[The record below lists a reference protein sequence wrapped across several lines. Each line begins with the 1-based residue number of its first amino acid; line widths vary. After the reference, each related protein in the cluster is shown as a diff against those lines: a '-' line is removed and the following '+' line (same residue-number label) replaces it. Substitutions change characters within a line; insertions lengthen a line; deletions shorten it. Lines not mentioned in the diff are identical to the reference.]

1 MPKTGGVSKL
11 TVSTAAAEKHAK
23 LINEAWQKT
32 VPAIVETGRCIVEA
46 RDKLEHGEFQNLI
59 PMLNCGRSTAFALI
73 KIASHPVLSK
83 VQHVGLLPPSW
94 GTLAELAR
102 LDGKK
107 LEAAIEKGT
116 VHPQMER
123 KDVAALLLPPKE
135 KATKAK
141 LPLGW
146 LRHPLADCPVCEG
159 KGEVGIT
166 SLCGVPDDD
175 RRLTRGPCPCVQLG
189 GDSRTPEF
197 RAMMQRVRERID
209 RDRDRDCGAGAGG
222 DAGGDGDAG
231 DEQLKTQETSEFVAS
246 PETVARNLRDWIS
259 QHYAGAEAARKV
271 IKASHLEDEVRQEIG
286 RSIGRLIQKWK
297 IVLSTLGLKVGDV
310 ITVTRDAEPAPASAD
325 DLAEKLRAA
334 EIKIIGLESEIKDLK
349 QELEPAA

>member
-1 MPKTGGVSKL
+1 MSKL
-11 TVSTAAAEKHAK
+11 TASTAAAEKHAK

-32 VPAIVETGRCIVEA
+32 VPAIVETGRRIVEA

-123 KDVAALLLPPKE
+123 KDVAALLRPPKE
-135 KATKAK
+135 KAKESK

-146 LRHPLADCPVCEG
+146 RRQPLTDCP
-159 KGEVGIT
+159 I
-166 SLCGVPDDD
+166 CGGTGTQPAF
-175 RRLTRGPCPCVQLG
+175 RLTSECGRPEFGGEPVTGPCPCVQSE
-189 GDSRTPEF
+189 GDSHTPEF
-197 RAMMQRVRERID
+197 RAMLREVRENID
-209 RDRDRDCGAGAGG
+209 LNRRL
-222 DAGGDGDAG
+222 DA
-231 DEQLKTQETSEFVAS
+231 
-246 PETVARNLRDWIS
+246 
-259 QHYAGAEAARKV
+259 AGAELEPEDDELLPELTAEDEQEIKQIFADVERLAVRIRKFHLDTLGHELARKL
-271 IKASHLEDEVRQEIG
+271 ISAQQADTLKEAFDEVAAFC
-286 RSIGRLIQKWK
+286 
-297 IVLSTLGLKVGDV
+297 
-310 ITVTRDAEPAPASAD
+310 TVFHFSWFFQPTAD
-325 DLAEKLRAA
+325 DYKAVGVEHGGEKRTSFAQDQAA
-334 EIKIIGLESEIKDLK
+334 K
-349 QELEPAA
+349 AAAKTRILGNGAAA